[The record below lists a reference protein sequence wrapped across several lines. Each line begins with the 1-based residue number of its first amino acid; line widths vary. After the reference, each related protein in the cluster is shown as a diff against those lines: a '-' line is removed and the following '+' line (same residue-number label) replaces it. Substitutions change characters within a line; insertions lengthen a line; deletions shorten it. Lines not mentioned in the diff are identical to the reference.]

1 MDIRL
6 IFEFLRYCL
15 DEKLE
20 LSEGVVERIDW
31 DELLEFAKKQALIG
45 ICFEGIKRL
54 GNIDSNKPSAQN
66 IATWVTVSSKIAM
79 RNKQMF
85 DLAPKVSQKFA
96 RLGFANCVLKGQGNA
111 LMYPH
116 PEARSSG
123 DIDIWLKAPVEEG
136 RNYSLARNRKEIL
149 EYVRQIVPDA
159 EACYHHVDFPVY
171 RTCPIEV
178 PFTPSYL
185 SNPFANRRLQ
195 QWYGEYVMSATA
207 IYPTADFNRVYQL
220 THIQHHFFDEGVGLR
235 QLIDYYYLLRCGF
248 TEEERRRDMT
258 LICRFGL
265 KPMAGAVMYVLHE
278 VLGLDERYLLMK
290 PDERRGKVLL
300 QEMLQGGNFGKSN
313 NFRRYNVAEKY
324 MVKTWRNLR
333 RSWLFPNEAL
343 WEPIFRTYL
352 FFWKKLALR

>member
-159 EACYHHVDFPVY
+159 EA
-171 RTCPIEV
+171 
-178 PFTPSYL
+178 
-185 SNPFANRRLQ
+185 
-195 QWYGEYVMSATA
+195 
-207 IYPTADFNRVYQL
+207 
-220 THIQHHFFDEGVGLR
+220 
-235 QLIDYYYLLRCGF
+235 
-248 TEEERRRDMT
+248 
-258 LICRFGL
+258 
-265 KPMAGAVMYVLHE
+265 
-278 VLGLDERYLLMK
+278 
-290 PDERRGKVLL
+290 
-300 QEMLQGGNFGKSN
+300 
-313 NFRRYNVAEKY
+313 
-324 MVKTWRNLR
+324 
-333 RSWLFPNEAL
+333 
-343 WEPIFRTYL
+343 
-352 FFWKKLALR
+352 